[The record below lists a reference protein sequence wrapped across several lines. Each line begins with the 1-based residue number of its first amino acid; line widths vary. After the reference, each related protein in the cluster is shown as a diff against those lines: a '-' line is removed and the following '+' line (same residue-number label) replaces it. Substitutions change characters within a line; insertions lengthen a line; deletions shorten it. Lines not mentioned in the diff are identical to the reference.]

1 MSAQVDA
8 VMRAVSHVMTW
19 PLDGLAPSTPF
30 ATLGVDS
37 IALVVIADVLEAEN
51 AGWIVTTDMLKT
63 ARSIQ
68 ELADVIIVG
77 EPK

>member
-1 MSAQVDA
+1 
-8 VMRAVSHVMTW
+8 
-19 PLDGLAPSTPF
+19 
-30 ATLGVDS
+30 
-37 IALVVIADVLEAEN
+37 VIADVLEAEN